1 MKFFRISFIWIL
13 LLSLTPN
20 AILATDDKPVTESND
35 SKTHFFGFPILSE
48 SPETG
53 FAIGGYFMAYRN
65 PNPETDKI
73 DTLNGII
80 MYTEEEQ
87 LILTLGI
94 NKYFQ
99 DDRYLLSANCG
110 YIDFPGKFYGIGPDT
125 DEDWEEDYTLL
136 SKSFQGS
143 FLMKLTPHT
152 YLGPAVTYAEFDI
165 NDREP
170 GGLLAAGDIIGYDG
184 VTIAGAGL
192 KLIRDTR
199 DDGFLPQH
207 GSLFNT
213 QVTSYRQSW
222 GSDEDF
228 SQLITSY
235 CCFWPVRETN
245 TLAFMS
251 AITLSDGDVPFEM
264 MPVLGGS
271 VIMRGYYGGRYR
283 DRNFAALQG
292 EYRFPIISRLSGV
305 AFASLGEVAPEID
318 QFDSDNIKAAGGLG
332 LRFRID
338 PNQKIN
344 LRFDLGLSED
354 GVCSYINFMEAF

>member
-13 LLSLTPN
+13 LLSFTPN

-73 DTLNGII
+73 DTLNGIL

-170 GGLLAAGDIIGYDG
+170 GGLLAAGNIIGYDG

-199 DDGFLPQH
+199 DDGILPQP

-213 QVTSYRQSW
+213 QVTSYRKSW
-222 GSDEDF
+222 CSD
-228 SQLITSY
+228 
-235 CCFWPVRETN
+235 
-245 TLAFMS
+245 
-251 AITLSDGDVPFEM
+251 
-264 MPVLGGS
+264 
-271 VIMRGYYGGRYR
+271 
-283 DRNFAALQG
+283 
-292 EYRFPIISRLSGV
+292 
-305 AFASLGEVAPEID
+305 
-318 QFDSDNIKAAGGLG
+318 
-332 LRFRID
+332 
-338 PNQKIN
+338 
-344 LRFDLGLSED
+344 
-354 GVCSYINFMEAF
+354 